1 MDLVTCLKH
10 DTYCLGN
17 KDIKLCN
24 MCLNKE
30 INTYLEK
37 LPVEEEILLK
47 QNMKKIDTYTC
58 KATNA
63 SYYVSKSKK

>member
-1 MDLVTCLKH
+1 MDLSTCMSH
-10 DTYCLGN
+10 DQYCLGH
-17 KDIKLCN
+17 KEIKLCN

-30 INTYLEK
+30 VNMHLDS
-37 LPVEEEILLK
+37 LPIDQQVEIKES
-47 QNMKKIDTYTC
+47 MRMIDTYTC